1 MPPRFISGSA
11 VGLAT
16 MPKRS
21 AQPTVIHLTG
31 PIVLDFGNGLR
42 LQIGPA
48 DALPARSAQ
57 VATGARRGRKPS
69 PATAAL
75 AQAMQADASSGKPRS
90 RQGYLQILR
99 EGGHQGSEASAGL
112 IVAREAKRAFGM
124 PLGRGKKARKAKNG
138 RGGGRKASPATALLR
153 NRLTADHAKGEVKEA
168 GHYVRWVLDQPGVK
182 LGIKGVRP
190 IVYREL
196 RAIKATS

>member
-1 MPPRFISGSA
+1 
-11 VGLAT
+11 

-21 AQPTVIHLTG
+21 SQPTVIHLTG

-48 DALPARSAQ
+48 DAVPTRTTQA
-57 VATGARRGRKPS
+57 ATGARRGRKPS

-75 AQAMQADASSGKPRS
+75 AQAMQADASSGKTRS
-90 RQGYLQILR
+90 RQDYLQILR

-112 IVAREAKRAFGM
+112 IVSREAKRAFGA

-138 RGGGRKASPATALLR
+138 RGGGRAASLATTLLR
-153 NRLTADHAKGEVKEA
+153 TRLADDHAKGEVREA

-182 LGIKGVRP
+182 LGLKGARP
-190 IVYREL
+190 MVYREL
-196 RAIKATS
+196 RVAKGG